1 MSSRNFRNFNRAFN
15 RAFNRGH
22 ITVYVDQ
29 GGRVSMHRKVKSDKV
44 GAGSHTRWVKDMQF
58 HYRDGKLSGDAAA
71 VPQKWA
77 PV

>member
-15 RAFNRGH
+15 RGH
-22 ITVYVDQ
+22 ITVVPQ
-29 GGRVSMHRKVKSDKV
+29 GAFGNMVMLRKVKSNKV
-44 GAGSHTRWVKDMQF
+44 GAGSHIRWVKDMQF
-58 HYRDGKLSGDAAA
+58 HYRDGKHANLPWN

>member
-1 MSSRNFRNFNRAFN
+1 MSSRNFRNLN

-44 GAGSHTRWVKDMQF
+44 GAGNHSRWVKNMNQQ
-58 HYRDGKLSGDAAA
+58 YADGQLKASQ

-77 PV
+77 TV